1 MPTMTGDGTGEREP
15 LSTKQISTAQKSR
28 MRRAAS
34 QEGSPHRVGSLFL
47 LPKHALSAP
56 IQSVSF
62 WSHAGLRL
70 FNREDTVTT
79 VKTAA
84 VAIRIGQKT
93 PVRLHADMAAAQ
105 TSTAVIAGGG
115 AQRRYQG
122 RRLEIQRTSADE
134 SQ

>member
-34 QEGSPHRVGSLFL
+34 QEGSPHRVESLFL

-93 PVRLHADMAAAQ
+93 PIPGATAASG
-105 TSTAVIAGGG
+105 TTTATGQVLCRPHCHG
-115 AQRRYQG
+115 
-122 RRLEIQRTSADE
+122 S
-134 SQ
+134 S

>member
-34 QEGSPHRVGSLFL
+34 QEGNPHRVGGLFL

-70 FNREDTVTT
+70 FDRKNTVTT

-93 PVRLHADMAAAQ
+93 PIPGATAAVA
-105 TSTAVIAGGG
+105 IRIG
-115 AQRRYQG
+115 
-122 RRLEIQRTSADE
+122 
-134 SQ
+134 

>member
-34 QEGSPHRVGSLFL
+34 QEGSPHRVGGLFL

-70 FNREDTVTT
+70 FNREDTLTT
-79 VKTAA
+79 VSDPHRAENAYTWRDGSKWHNDSHGTGPLPAA
-84 VAIRIGQKT
+84 LPRQFLKC
-93 PVRLHADMAAAQ
+93 
-105 TSTAVIAGGG
+105 
-115 AQRRYQG
+115 
-122 RRLEIQRTSADE
+122 
-134 SQ
+134 